1 MSPAVVETELE
12 RRWNAATPD
21 QRRRG
26 RRWYRLAREWAED
39 LAART
44 GYTVEQVVAV
54 LAITSAGAQLA
65 TNLRWTEEACETRGA
80 ARVGRFPNA
89 MAPRIRAVLDSPG
102 AAADFVGGP
111 KIGPFHRAILGD
123 RDALV
128 LDRWAIAAAIPG
140 VDRNTAH
147 RELTKDR
154 RAAVEQAYR
163 SLAKRLR
170 VKTADLQA
178 VIWLQIRE
186 TTEVLHLGTTPMV
199 RQLADI
205 TH

>member
-1 MSPAVVETELE
+1 MTAATVEHELE
-12 RRWNAATPD
+12 RRWRAATAE

-26 RRWYRLAREWAED
+26 RRWYALAREWAEQ
-39 LAART
+39 LAERT

-65 TNLRWTEEACETRGA
+65 TNLRWTEQACETRGA

-89 MAPRIRAVLDSPG
+89 MRPRILAVLASPE
-102 AAADFVGGP
+102 AAAEFVGGP

-128 LDRWAIAAAIPG
+128 LDRWAIAAAMPG
-140 VDRNTAH
+140 VDRDTAH
-147 RELTKDR
+147 RELSKGR
-154 RAAVEQAYR
+154 RDAIEQAYR

-170 VKTADLQA
+170 IKTADLQA

-186 TTEVLHLGTTPMV
+186 TTEVMHLGTTPMV

>member
-1 MSPAVVETELE
+1 MTAASVGHELE
-12 RRWNAATPD
+12 RRWKAATPE

-26 RRWYRLAREWAED
+26 RRWYREARELMEELARE
-39 LAART
+39 T
-44 GYTVEQVVAV
+44 GYTLEQAVAV

-65 TNLRWTEEACETRGA
+65 TNLRWTREALESRGA

-89 MAPRIRAVLDSPG
+89 MAPRIRRVLEDPAY
-102 AAADFVGGP
+102 AAEFVGGP

-123 RDALV
+123 GGALV

-140 VDRNTAH
+140 VDRDTAH
-147 RELTKDR
+147 RELTKGR
-154 RAAVEQAYR
+154 REAVEQAYR
-163 SLAKRLR
+163 ELAKRLR
-170 VKTADLQA
+170 MRTCDLQA

-186 TTEVLHLGTTPMV
+186 TTEVLHLGRGPMV

-205 TH
+205 TS